1 MLSEKKG
8 YPLREEVFDIDNHVR
23 HKCPSVINL
32 SSCELNHPKLD
43 ELFATLERFSDNTVR
58 TYPFPT
64 EIKNFIQNHWQ
75 IPEETITLSAGSD
88 PMISILV
95 EALGTN
101 TGRIIL
107 QSPNYF
113 GWHDYALLRKLK
125 IISVPFGSPKR
136 HQFSCNAL
144 IEAIRCN
151 APSLVVISNPNNLT
165 GSLLSEKQVSTL
177 ADECEAHNHLLIIDE
192 CFTGFTE
199 IDHYKTIGPK
209 DHVIYVRSFSKCL
222 GLAGARLSLTI
233 ASPKI
238 TQYISRWRPEAA
250 VSGLALEIFFQII
263 ERESLIRN
271 ICREINLVRD
281 EFVAAVKEVKPSW
294 QALPA
299 NANYVTFF
307 VDQDNAATI
316 KNELQNQGFLIKD
329 LSLQHGLS
337 NCIRIGIAHSAIMT
351 KVIAAIK
358 LLA

>member
-1 MLSEKKG
+1 MLSKKKG
-8 YPLREEVFDIDNHVR
+8 YPLREEVFEIDNHVR
-23 HKCPSVINL
+23 HKYPSVINL

-43 ELFATLERFSDNTVR
+43 EFFATLKRYTHDAVR
-58 TYPFPT
+58 TYPFPSET
-64 EIKNFIQNHWQ
+64 KYHIHKHWR
-75 IPEETITLSAGSD
+75 ITEETITLSAGSD
-88 PMISILV
+88 PIISILV

-101 TGRIIL
+101 TGRMIL

-113 GWHDYALLRKLK
+113 GWHDYALLRNLK
-125 IISVPFGSPKR
+125 IIAVPFGSPTK

-144 IEAIRCN
+144 LEAIRSN

-165 GSLLSEKQVSTL
+165 GSLLPVEQVSAL

-192 CFTGFTE
+192 CFAGFSE
-199 IDHYKTIGPK
+199 IDHFKTIGPK

-250 VSGLALEIFFQII
+250 VSGLALEIFSQII

-271 ICREINLVRD
+271 ICKEINLVRD
-281 EFVAAVKEVKPSW
+281 EFIRAVKEIKPSW

-307 VDQDNAATI
+307 VNQDDAATI
-316 KNELQNQGFLIKD
+316 KIELQNQGFLIKD
-329 LSLQHGLS
+329 LSAQHGLI
-337 NCIRIGIAHSAIMT
+337 NCIRIGIAHTAIMT
-351 KVIAAIK
+351 GVIAAIK